1 MGHTVSRM
9 TPGRPGV
16 IFLLCLL
23 SFPLVARAGLFDGDT
38 QQQMADLHAQ
48 QDLLAKQQQTLDE
61 RITRMESSLQGY
73 PDMVLRMES
82 LNQEMAELRGKL
94 DEQTKHINDVDK
106 HVHELY
112 LDLDTRLKALEGPAK
127 PADGSPAATSSP
139 SSGDNG
145 KQASAAGN
153 AKAGSSGEGS
163 PYDDALASFSAGKYE
178 ASLKKFQAFVKDHPD
193 DTKVPNA
200 LYWVGMNELLLKNY
214 KAARNTNQDIY
225 KKYPDSSKAPDALL
239 NLASAWAGLGDMGK
253 SKAAL
258 KLLIKEYPDSSAA
271 TKARARLK

>member
-1 MGHTVSRM
+1 M

-23 SFPLVARAGLFDGDT
+23 SLPLVARAGLFDGDT
-38 QQQMADLHAQ
+38 QQQLTDLHAQ

-82 LNQEMAELRGKL
+82 LSQEMAELRGKL
-94 DEQTKHINDVDK
+94 DEQAKHINDVDK
-106 HVHELY
+106 HAHELY
-112 LDLDTRLKALEGPAK
+112 MDLDTRLKALEGPAK
-127 PADGSPAATSSP
+127 PADGQQQVPSATAP
-139 SSGDNG
+139 GGDGGG
-145 KQASAAGN
+145 KQALSTGQADNNARAG
-153 AKAGSSGEGS
+153 GGEAS
-163 PYDDALASFSAGKYE
+163 PYDDALAAFSVGKYE
-178 ASLKKFQAFVKDHPD
+178 VSLKKFQAFVKDHPD
-193 DTKVPNA
+193 DAKVPNA

-225 KKYPDSSKAPDALL
+225 KKYPDSPKAPDALL

-258 KLLIKEYPDSSAA
+258 KLLIKQYPDSSAA